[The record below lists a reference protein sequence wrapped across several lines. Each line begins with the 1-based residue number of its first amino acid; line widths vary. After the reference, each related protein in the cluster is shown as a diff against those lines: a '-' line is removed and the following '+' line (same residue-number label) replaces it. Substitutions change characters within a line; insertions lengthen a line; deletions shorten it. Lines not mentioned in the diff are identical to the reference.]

1 MERICIFQ
9 VIVCRLFAITESPMH
24 RLRSLEHR
32 RAVVCAVPWFL
43 ESVSVSLCVA
53 HNTILLRTSSN
64 VCVHHRMSPS
74 QCETSNAFSKIG
86 RRHVATIGAQSFT
99 LPELPGIPI
108 SSTYE
113 CEYEYEYVRCFTFF
127 FQNEYTP
134 SQVMHSAPTRAAQ
147 IQYSAA
153 RSGYLLASS
162 SLLAQCCAHC
172 RHRAGV

>member
-1 MERICIFQ
+1 MYADCLQSRSRPCIACAASSSVELWFAPYRGFLR
-9 VIVCRLFAITESPMH
+9 VSRCRFVLH
-24 RLRSLEHR
+24 
-32 RAVVCAVPWFL
+32 
-43 ESVSVSLCVA
+43 
-53 HNTILLRTSSN
+53 TILFY
-64 VCVHHRMSPS
+64 CVHHRMSPS
-74 QCETSNAFSKIG
+74 QCETSNAFSTIG
-86 RRHVATIGAQSFT
+86 RRLVATIGAQSFT